1 MSPHPLHRDLAPTR
15 FAAILAVALVALV
28 AGLAG
33 VGSAGAAAPCWK
45 VLINDWF
52 DGRIDKVYAP
62 ACYREA
68 IKHLPRDVRD
78 YASAEEDINRA
89 FQASL
94 VKKTRS
100 GTITASVP
108 PTPPPTTVEGSTGGS
123 TTGGT
128 TGDGNAGSGTTSG
141 GSKPSPPT
149 SPPKPEP
156 PPEPPTETVAQPG
169 PPGGRDGGGGILG
182 TVSPS
187 NADSVPLPLLIL
199 AGLALLLLAA
209 AAVSFV
215 TRHLNERRVPSGAP
229 RPPEPPLE

>member
-15 FAAILAVALVALV
+15 FAAILAVALV

-94 VKKTRS
+94 AKKTRT
-100 GTITASVP
+100 GTSTASVP

-141 GSKPSPPT
+141 GSKPSPP
-149 SPPKPEP
+149 K
-156 PPEPPTETVAQPG
+156 PEPPTETVAQPD

>member
-1 MSPHPLHRDLAPTR
+1 MSPHPPPRDPAPIR
-15 FAAILAVALVALV
+15 FAAILAILAVTLVA
-28 AGLAG
+28 ALAG
-33 VGSAGAAAPCWK
+33 AGSAGAAAPCWK

-94 VKKTRS
+94 VKKTRT

-108 PTPPPTTVEGSTGGS
+108 PTPPPTTVEGSTS
-123 TTGGT
+123 GGT

-141 GSKPSPPT
+141 GSKPSPT
-149 SPPKPEP
+149 MPEP
-156 PPEPPTETVAQPG
+156 SSEPPTETVAQPG
-169 PPGGRDGGGGILG
+169 TAGGRDGGGGVLG

>member
-1 MSPHPLHRDLAPTR
+1 MSPHPPPRDPAPIR
-15 FAAILAVALVALV
+15 FAAILAILAVTLVA
-28 AGLAG
+28 ALAG
-33 VGSAGAAAPCWK
+33 AGSAGAAAPCWK

-94 VKKTRS
+94 VKKTRT

-108 PTPPPTTVEGSTGGS
+108 PTPPPTTVEGSTS
-123 TTGGT
+123 GGT

-141 GSKPSPPT
+141 GSEP
-149 SPPKPEP
+149 SPPKPES
-156 PPEPPTETVAQPG
+156 PPEPPTET
-169 PPGGRDGGGGILG
+169 PPPSDPPAGRDAGDDLLG
-182 TVSPS
+182 PLGPS

-229 RPPEPPLE
+229 RPPKPPLE